1 MTTLA
6 ILQTFHAHIS
16 FQVSL
21 LESMLARQDLSA
33 GPGEMGVYLT
43 PKDILVFELGPFSGF
58 DARYLKWL
66 AEEYGVKVVV
76 KRGWK
81 DLLSAV
87 FGYG

>member
-43 PKDILVFELGPFSGF
+43 PKDIRVFELGPFSGF

-66 AEEYGVKVVV
+66 AEEY
-76 KRGWK
+76 
-81 DLLSAV
+81 
-87 FGYG
+87 